1 MRVFVTGG
9 AGYIGSHTVLQL
21 LKAGHEVFVYD
32 NFSSGSREALDRVT
46 AMADRKVQIGRGDIR
61 NLDELIKALTAFSP
75 DAVIH
80 FAGLKSVTESAIV
93 PTEYYN
99 CNVAGTINLLMAMD
113 KEECKRMIFS
123 SSANIYGFPK
133 EIPISESH
141 PISPTNAYGKTKHFI
156 EEIIRDWVAAGN
168 DLSAVLLRYFNPV
181 GADAS
186 GLLGEDPKGV
196 PNNLLPYITQVA
208 LGKRDK
214 LNIYGGDYETRDGTG
229 ERDFIHVEDLASAH
243 TAALNYASK
252 HVGCEPVNVGTG
264 RGFTV
269 LELVKAFESVTGVVV
284 PYSITD
290 RRVGDVG
297 RSVAGVDR
305 ASEILKWE
313 ARHGIESICES
324 AWRWQKDNPE
334 GFSSKQ

>member
-21 LKAGHEVFVYD
+21 LKAGHQVFVYD
-32 NFSSGSREALDRVT
+32 NFSSGSLEALDRVT
-46 AMADRKVQIGRGDIR
+46 AMADRKVQIGQGDIR

-80 FAGLKSVTESAIV
+80 FAGLKSVTESATI

-99 CNVAGTINLLMAMD
+99 CNVSGSINLLMAMD
-113 KEECKRMIFS
+113 KVECKRLIFS

-133 EIPISESH
+133 DIPISESH
-141 PISPTNAYGKTKHFI
+141 PISPTNAYGRTKYFI
-156 EEIIRDWVAAGN
+156 EEIIRDWVAAGT

-214 LNIYGGDYETRDGTG
+214 LNVYGGDYETRDGTG
-229 ERDFIHVEDLASAH
+229 ERDFIHIEDLASAH
-243 TAALNYASK
+243 IAALNYASE
-252 HVGCEPVNVGTG
+252 HVGCEAVNVGTG

-269 LELVKAFESVTGVVV
+269 LELVKAFETATGVVV

-290 RRVGDVG
+290 RRVGDAG

-305 ASEILKWE
+305 ASEILKWG

-324 AWRWQKDNPE
+324 AWRWQKNNPE
-334 GFSSKQ
+334 GFSSKK